1 MKKILKVAIPIVLA
15 LAIILCSVWYLFI
28 YDREFTRDMLL
39 NCARLSE
46 EQGNHKLATWFY
58 TTAYA
63 HADDD
68 DSVAIELAEQYKA
81 SGNYTKAEY
90 TLSNAIADGGGID
103 LYIAL
108 CKTYVQQDKL
118 LDAVNM
124 LNSITN
130 PEVKEQLDAMRPTAP
145 TASPDPGF
153 YSQYISVTIEA
164 EGGTLYATNDGTYPS
179 IFDTPYA
186 DPITLGDGENTI
198 YAVAVADN
206 GLVSPL
212 SIFGY
217 TVGGVI
223 ELVKFADSAMEAAIR
238 NALNVSAVKELYT
251 NDLWDI
257 TSFTVP
263 GDAQNYAD
271 LRLLS
276 FLETLVIENGKK
288 DQIQHLSSLSNLT
301 SLKITGTPIATDEVK
316 IIGALPL
323 LKDLTLSNCA
333 ISNITALGNNT
344 SLQTLD
350 LSNNTIKNISAIS
363 EMKELTK
370 LDLSHNALTE
380 VNALAVVAS
389 LKELNISYNSISSIS
404 PLNSLISLTSLN
416 ASNNT
421 ITSLL
426 DFSKL
431 TNLDVLNLAS
441 NKLTDISKL
450 SACTSVTDLN
460 VSSNQLTDIAVVAQ
474 LENVMYFNFSH
485 NQVKQL
491 PDFKKDCQL
500 VTIDGSHNQ
509 LSSLDKLGGLEHL
522 NKVYMDYNQQVSSVK
537 ALAKCH
543 ALYEV
548 SVYETKVTDV
558 TPLTNQSVIV
568 YFTPV

>member
-1 MKKILKVAIPIVLA
+1 MKKILKIILPIVLA
-15 LAIILCSVWYLFI
+15 LAVILCSVWYLFI
-28 YDREFTRDMLL
+28 YDRAFTRDMLL
-39 NCARLSE
+39 SCARISE

-58 TTAYA
+58 NTAYY

-81 SGNYTKAEY
+81 SGNFTKAEY

-130 PEVKEQLDAMRPTAP
+130 PAIKAQLEAIRPKAP
-145 TASPDPGF
+145 TTVPEPGF
-153 YSQYISVTIEA
+153 YSQYLSVTIAA
-164 EGGTLYATNDGTYPS
+164 EGGTLYVTNDGTYPS
-179 IFDTPYA
+179 VSDSPYA
-186 DPITLGDGENTI
+186 EPIALHDGENTI
-198 YAVAVADN
+198 YALTVAEN

-223 ELVKFADSAMEAAIR
+223 ELVQFVDNTIETEIR
-238 NALNVSAVKELYT
+238 SLLNVSQDKELYT

-257 TSFTVP
+257 KSFTVP
-263 GDAQNYAD
+263 GGAKDYTD

-276 FLETLVIENGKK
+276 FLETLVIENAVKG
-288 DQIQHLSSLSNLT
+288 QITHLSSLSNLN
-301 SLKITGTPIATDEVK
+301 SLTITNTQVSTEEIE
-316 IIGALPL
+316 IIGSLPL
-323 LKDLTLSNCA
+323 IKELTLSNCA
-333 ISNITALGNNT
+333 ISNISGLSKNVGFTV
-344 SLQTLD
+344 LD
-350 LSNNTIKNISAIS
+350 LNNNTINNIAPLSG
-363 EMKELTK
+363 MKQLTK
-370 LDLSHNALTE
+370 LNLAHNAIIDVSAL
-380 VNALAVVAS
+380 NANTALQ
-389 LKELNISYNSISSIS
+389 ELNLGYNSISSLA
-404 PLNSLISLTSLN
+404 PLGTLTALVNLN

-421 ITSLL
+421 ITTLL
-426 DFSKL
+426 DFEKL
-431 TNLDVLNLAS
+431 ANLKELNLAG
-441 NKLTDISKL
+441 NQLTDISKL
-450 SACTSVTDLN
+450 SACNKLTDLD
-460 VSSNQLTDIAVVAQ
+460 VSSNQLSSIGTVAQ
-474 LENVMYFNFSH
+474 LQNLMYFNFSH
-485 NQVKQL
+485 NQVSQL
-491 PDFKKDCQL
+491 PDFKQDCQL
-500 VTIDGSHNQ
+500 VSIDGSHNK

-522 NKVYMDYNQQVSSVK
+522 NKVNMDYNKEISSVK